1 MENANGD
8 ERTPRRVR
16 HELRFRQ
23 LLVSAVT
30 DLTPSMRRITLT
42 GPALEGFDSPGF
54 DDHVKLFF
62 PRPGEQGPVRP
73 VAPDAMAG
81 EEKPIMRDFTPRHY
95 DAATNQ
101 LTIDFALHESGP
113 AADWARTAQPGD
125 PLGIGGPR
133 GSMLIPLAFD
143 WHLLVGDETALPA
156 VARRLEEL
164 PAGSRAIVVAA
175 VAGPDHELPLTS
187 AADLSLHWVH
197 RPLSKGDDAD
207 PFLTALAGLDFP
219 PGAWFGWIAAEA
231 SVSRAVRAWLETERA
246 ANPAWLKAS
255 GYWVK

>member
-23 LLVSAVT
+23 LVVSGVT
-30 DLTPSMRRITLT
+30 DLTPSMRRVMLT
-42 GPALEGFDSPGF
+42 GPELEGFHSPGF

-62 PRPGEQGPVRP
+62 PRSGEEGQVKQP
-73 VAPDAMAG
+73 APDGAAG
-81 EEKPIMRDFTPRHY
+81 DDKPIMRDFTPRHY
-95 DAATNQ
+95 DAAANR
-101 LTIDFALHESGP
+101 LEIDFALHENGP
-113 AADWARTAQPGD
+113 AIDWARSVKPGD
-125 PLGIGGPR
+125 LLSIGGPR

-156 VARRLEEL
+156 IARRLEEL
-164 PAGSRAIVVAA
+164 PVGARAIVVAA
-175 VAGPDHELPLTS
+175 VAGPEHQLPLTS
-187 AADLSLHWVH
+187 AANVTLQWVH
-197 RPLSKGDDAD
+197 RPLTAGNDAT
-207 PFLTALAGLDFP
+207 PFLTALADLEFP
-219 PGAWFGWIAAEA
+219 EGDWFGWIAAEA
-231 SVSRAVRAWLETERA
+231 GVSRTIRAWLETERA